1 MRRRP
6 QEGSKPSISFAK
18 PLSTEVGDIG
28 FVFSGGGSRA
38 AYQVGA
44 LRALEPLLQK
54 SKHPI
59 SVVVGSS
66 IGAVNGLVFSA
77 CLKSGLTQSVDQLT
91 EMWRERTFRNT
102 FTGSPSRAFFRAIK
116 MAAAQYAAPGPN
128 ATSSAV
134 FDPSPLMARV
144 DQVIRDHGGLTPE
157 ERLTTLSA
165 VAVMTTQEGQ
175 ERKPLLF
182 LSSHRSI
189 EPELMAGASF
199 DVCLVKALTAKHGF
213 ASAALP
219 SVLPPVELDTDAGK
233 VKLVDGGISQNIPVD
248 PAVRLGARRVIVVDI
263 SGRNYWLDRY
273 NESHDTR
280 PTWEVPAGLET
291 FCLRPPDTLVIRCQ
305 EPLGPLLKQCV
316 RSSRSK
322 FISAVGPIWPL
333 FTLLKNKLGEDVAY
347 EVMSYVALDA
357 DYSAALIE
365 RGYNETR
372 FLLRN
377 KAELEFERNESYAK
391 LVKAV

>member
-6 QEGSKPSISFAK
+6 QEVSKPSISFTK
-18 PLSTEVGDIG
+18 PISSEVGEIG
-28 FVFSGGGSRA
+28 LVLSGGGSRA

-77 CLKSGLTQSVDQLT
+77 CLKSGLTQTVDQLT

-102 FTGSPSRAFFRAIK
+102 FRGSPSQAFFRAIR
-116 MAAAQYAAPGPN
+116 MAARQYAAPGPS

-134 FDPSPLMARV
+134 FDPSPLMERV
-144 DQVIRDHGGLTPE
+144 DQVIRDHGGLAPE
-157 ERLTTLSA
+157 DRAPTLTA
-165 VAVMTTQEGQ
+165 VAVMTTQEGS

-182 LSSHRSI
+182 LSSHKTI
-189 EPELMAGASF
+189 ETELMTGASF
-199 DVCLVKALTAKHGF
+199 DVCHVKGLSAKHGF

-219 SVLPPVELDTDAGK
+219 SVLPPVELDTDIGK

-248 PAVRLGARRVIVVDI
+248 PAVRLGARRVLVIDI

-291 FCLRPPDTLVIRCQ
+291 FCLRPPDTFVVRCQ
-305 EPLGPLLKQCV
+305 QPLGPLLKQCV
-316 RSSRSK
+316 GSSRSK

-333 FTLLKNKLGEDVAY
+333 FTLLRNKLGEEVAY
-347 EVMSYVALDA
+347 EAMSYVALDA
-357 DYSAALIE
+357 DYNAALIE
-365 RGYNETR
+365 RGYNEAR

-377 KAELEFERNESYAK
+377 KAKLEFERNESYAK

>member
-6 QEGSKPSISFAK
+6 QEGDKPSISFAK
-18 PLSTEVGDIG
+18 SLSADVGEIG
-28 FVFSGGGSRA
+28 LVLSGGGSRA

-44 LRALEPLLQK
+44 LRALEPLIQK
-54 SKHPI
+54 SSHPI

-77 CLKSGLTQSVDQLT
+77 ALRSGLTQSIDQLT
-91 EMWRERTFRNT
+91 EMWRERNFRNT
-102 FTGSPSRAFFRAIK
+102 FSGSPSRAFFRAIR
-116 MAAAQYAAPGPN
+116 MAALQYAAPGPN
-128 ATSSAV
+128 ATSNAV
-134 FDPSPLMARV
+134 FDPSPLMQRV
-144 DQVIRDHGGLTPE
+144 DQVINDHGGLTPE
-157 ERLTTLSA
+157 NRVPTLSA
-165 VAVMTTQEGQ
+165 VAVMTTQEGL

-182 LSSHRSI
+182 LSSHKSV

-199 DVCLVKALTAKHGF
+199 DICNVKAITAKHGF

-219 SVLPPVELDTDAGK
+219 SVLPPVEIDTEVGK
-233 VKLVDGGISQNIPVD
+233 VRLVDGGISQNIPVD
-248 PAVRLGARRVIVVDI
+248 PAVRLGARRVIVIDI

-291 FCLRPPDTLVIRCQ
+291 FCLRPPDTLVLRCQ
-305 EPLGPLLKQCV
+305 EPLGPLLRQCV
-316 RSSRSK
+316 ASSRKK
-322 FISAVGPIWPL
+322 FIAAVGPIWPL
-333 FTLLKNKLGEDVAY
+333 FSLLKNKLGEEVAF
-347 EVMSYVALDA
+347 EAMSYVALDG

-372 FLLRN
+372 LILKN
-377 KAELEFERNESYAK
+377 KAQLEFERNDSYAS